1 MSIINYNS
9 HYIDNDDINA
19 VISSLRSK
27 KITQGEEN
35 KLFEE
40 KIKSV
45 FKTKYCSV
53 VSSGTA
59 ALHLCSL
66 ALGFKKNDIVISSPI
81 TFLAGPNSVNYC
93 NATIDF
99 VDIDERTYNLDVNK
113 LEQKI
118 KFYKKRKKNIKAVI
132 ATDYAGQPCDWRKLK
147 SLSKKYKFYLINDNC
162 HAIGAKYLN
171 DIGYASKFADLVI
184 HSYHAVKNITTGEGG
199 SVLTN
204 NRNLYKKIESLK
216 SHGLVKINKK
226 KAENPNWPFL
236 MKYLGFNYRIT
247 DFQCALGISQLK
259 KLNKFLIKRKKIAN
273 IYTRSLKNLE
283 NLKIPYIS
291 KECDHGYHLYPVLIN
306 FDNTKINKKELI
318 NKFKKKGIN
327 LQIHYYPIHLQP
339 YYKKKFKFRKGDFPI
354 AEKFFSQVL
363 SLPIYFRLKD
373 NEIYKIT
380 RFLENILK

>member
-118 KFYKKRKKNIKAVI
+118 KFYKKRKK
-132 ATDYAGQPCDWRKLK
+132 
-147 SLSKKYKFYLINDNC
+147 
-162 HAIGAKYLN
+162 
-171 DIGYASKFADLVI
+171 
-184 HSYHAVKNITTGEGG
+184 
-199 SVLTN
+199 
-204 NRNLYKKIESLK
+204 
-216 SHGLVKINKK
+216 
-226 KAENPNWPFL
+226 
-236 MKYLGFNYRIT
+236 
-247 DFQCALGISQLK
+247 
-259 KLNKFLIKRKKIAN
+259 
-273 IYTRSLKNLE
+273 
-283 NLKIPYIS
+283 IS
-291 KECDHGYHLYPVLIN
+291 K
-306 FDNTKINKKELI
+306 
-318 NKFKKKGIN
+318 
-327 LQIHYYPIHLQP
+327 Q
-339 YYKKKFKFRKGDFPI
+339 
-354 AEKFFSQVL
+354 
-363 SLPIYFRLKD
+363 
-373 NEIYKIT
+373 
-380 RFLENILK
+380 